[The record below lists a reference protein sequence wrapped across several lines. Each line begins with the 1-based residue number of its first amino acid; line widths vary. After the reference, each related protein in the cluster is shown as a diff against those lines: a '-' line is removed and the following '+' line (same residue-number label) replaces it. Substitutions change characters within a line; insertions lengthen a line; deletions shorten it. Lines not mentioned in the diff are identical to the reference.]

1 MEHWTQERYDAFRRE
16 LYARQ
21 EEAYRQFHTKLL
33 RSDLPV
39 IGLRAPLLRKIAAEI
54 AKEDGAGFLRI
65 CGRGTYEERLLYGL
79 VAAALPVSYA
89 EFLPYCD
96 TYTETIVENWAH
108 CDGFCASL
116 KKRIKGHEAE
126 FFEHIKRYLASEN
139 PWAVRVGLILML
151 NYYLTPA
158 YLPAVLERTDAVNPS
173 SIMSAWDRRGCWQRL
188 GRRTGTPAGRIF
200 RIIIWMLGY
209 SVSSFRR
216 RVSPIVFRRR
226 IRHICAACGRN
237 ERDSLL

>member
-16 LYARQ
+16 LYAQQ
-21 EEAYRQFHTKLL
+21 EEAYRQFHTGLL

-54 AKEDGAGFLRI
+54 AKEDGVGFLRI

-79 VAAALPVSYA
+79 VAAVLPVSYA

-108 CDGFCASL
+108 CDSFCASL

-126 FFEHIKRYLASEN
+126 FFEHIKRYLTSEN

-151 NYYLTPA
+151 NYYLIPA
-158 YLPAVLERTDAVNPS
+158 YLPAVLERTDAVQS
-173 SIMSAWDRRGCWQRL
+173 EQYYVRMGQAW
-188 GRRTGTPAGRIF
+188 
-200 RIIIWMLGY
+200 
-209 SVSSFRR
+209 
-216 RVSPIVFRRR
+216 
-226 IRHICAACGRN
+226 
-237 ERDSLL
+237 LLATA

>member
-1 MEHWTQERYDAFRRE
+1 MEHWTQERYDAFRRD
-16 LYARQ
+16 LYAQQ
-21 EEAYRQFHTKLL
+21 EEAYRQFHTGLL

-54 AKEDGAGFLRI
+54 AKEDGVGFLRI

-108 CDGFCASL
+108 CDSFCASL
-116 KKRIKGHEAE
+116 KKRIKGHETE
-126 FFEHIKRYLASEN
+126 FFEHIKRYLTSEN

-158 YLPAVLERTDAVNPS
+158 YLPAVLERTDAVQS
-173 SIMSAWDRRGCWQRL
+173 EQ
-188 GRRTGTPAGRIF
+188 
-200 RIIIWMLGY
+200 
-209 SVSSFRR
+209 
-216 RVSPIVFRRR
+216 
-226 IRHICAACGRN
+226 
-237 ERDSLL
+237 

>member
-16 LYARQ
+16 LYAQQ

-65 CGRGTYEERLLYGL
+65 CGRETYEERLLYGL

-139 PWAVRVGLILML
+139 PWAVRVELILML

-158 YLPAVLERTDAVNPS
+158 
-173 SIMSAWDRRGCWQRL
+173 
-188 GRRTGTPAGRIF
+188 
-200 RIIIWMLGY
+200 
-209 SVSSFRR
+209 
-216 RVSPIVFRRR
+216 
-226 IRHICAACGRN
+226 
-237 ERDSLL
+237 

>member
-16 LYARQ
+16 LYAQQ

-39 IGLRAPLLRKIAAEI
+39 IGLRAPLLRKIATEI
-54 AKEDGAGFLRI
+54 AKEDGASFLRI

-139 PWAVRVGLILML
+139 PRADSDAQLLSHPCISSGGAGADRCRPIR
-151 NYYLTPA
+151 
-158 YLPAVLERTDAVNPS
+158 AVLCPHGTGVAAGN
-173 SIMSAWDRRGCWQRL
+173 GL
-188 GRRTGTPAGRIF
+188 GEGQ
-200 RIIIWMLGY
+200 GY
-209 SVSSFRR
+209 V
-216 RVSPIVFRRR
+216 
-226 IRHICAACGRN
+226 
-237 ERDSLL
+237 

>member
-16 LYARQ
+16 LYAQQ

-54 AKEDGAGFLRI
+54 AKEGGAGFLRI

-116 KKRIKGHEAE
+116 KKRIKGHETE

-139 PWAVRVGLILML
+139 P
-151 NYYLTPA
+151 
-158 YLPAVLERTDAVNPS
+158 
-173 SIMSAWDRRGCWQRL
+173 
-188 GRRTGTPAGRIF
+188 
-200 RIIIWMLGY
+200 
-209 SVSSFRR
+209 
-216 RVSPIVFRRR
+216 
-226 IRHICAACGRN
+226 
-237 ERDSLL
+237 

>member
-54 AKEDGAGFLRI
+54 AKEDGVGFLRI

-158 YLPAVLERTDAVNPS
+158 YLPQCWSGQMPSNPS

-188 GRRTGTPAGRIF
+188 GRRTGTPVERIF
-200 RIIIWMLGY
+200 LIIIWMLGY
-209 SVSSFRR
+209 SASSFRR

>member
-39 IGLRAPLLRKIAAEI
+39 IGLRAPLLRKIATEI
-54 AKEDGAGFLRI
+54 AKEDGASFLRI

-126 FFEHIKRYLASEN
+126 FFEHIKRYMASEN
-139 PWAVRVGLILML
+139 TWAVRVGLILML

-158 YLPAVLERTDAVNPS
+158 YLPAVLERTDAVQS
-173 SIMSAWDRRGCWQRL
+173 EQYYVRMGQAWLLATAWAKDRDTCRAYLSHHHLDAWV
-188 GRRTGTPAGRIF
+188 F
-200 RIIIWMLGY
+200 RKFIQKACESY
-209 SVSSFRR
+209 
-216 RVSPIVFRRR
+216 RVSAEDNAYQP
-226 IRHICAACGRN
+226 
-237 ERDSLL
+237 SLRKK

>member
-16 LYARQ
+16 LYAQQ

-65 CGRGTYEERLLYGL
+65 CGRETYEERLLYGL

-116 KKRIKGHEAE
+116 KKRIDAVQSEQYYVRMGQAWL
-126 FFEHIKRYLASEN
+126 LATA
-139 PWAVRVGLILML
+139 WAKDRD
-151 NYYLTPA
+151 TCRA
-158 YLPAVLERTDAVNPS
+158 YLSHHHLDAWV
-173 SIMSAWDRRGCWQRL
+173 
-188 GRRTGTPAGRIF
+188 F
-200 RIIIWMLGY
+200 RKFIQKACESY
-209 SVSSFRR
+209 
-216 RVSPIVFRRR
+216 RVSEEDKAYLR
-226 IRHICAACGRN
+226 
-237 ERDSLL
+237 SLRKK

>member
-16 LYARQ
+16 LYAQQ
-21 EEAYRQFHTKLL
+21 EEAYRQFHTGLL

-54 AKEDGAGFLRI
+54 AKEDGVGFLRI

-108 CDGFCASL
+108 CDSFCASL

-126 FFEHIKRYLASEN
+126 FFRAYQKVSDLRKS
-139 PWAVRVGLILML
+139 VGGARRSDSDAQLLSHPCISSGGAGADRCR
-151 NYYLTPA
+151 PIR
-158 YLPAVLERTDAVNPS
+158 AVLCPHGTGVAAGNGLGEGQGHLQGVSFS
-173 SIMSAWDRRGCWQRL
+173 SSSGCL
-188 GRRTGTPAGRIF
+188 GIP
-200 RIIIWMLGY
+200 
-209 SVSSFRR
+209 
-216 RVSPIVFRRR
+216 
-226 IRHICAACGRN
+226 
-237 ERDSLL
+237 

>member
-1 MEHWTQERYDAFRRE
+1 M
-16 LYARQ
+16 
-21 EEAYRQFHTKLL
+21 
-33 RSDLPV
+33 
-39 IGLRAPLLRKIAAEI
+39 
-54 AKEDGAGFLRI
+54 
-65 CGRGTYEERLLYGL
+65 

-158 YLPAVLERTDAVNPS
+158 YLPAVLERTDAVQS
-173 SIMSAWDRRGCWQRL
+173 EQYYVRMGQAWLLATAWAKDR
-188 GRRTGTPAGRIF
+188 GTCRAYLSHHHLDAWVF
-200 RIIIWMLGY
+200 RKFIQKACESY
-209 SVSSFRR
+209 
-216 RVSPIVFRRR
+216 RVSAEDKAYLR
-226 IRHICAACGRN
+226 
-237 ERDSLL
+237 SLRKKRKRFFALKSCEKGVY

>member
-65 CGRGTYEERLLYGL
+65 CGRG
-79 VAAALPVSYA
+79 
-89 EFLPYCD
+89 

-158 YLPAVLERTDAVNPS
+158 YLPAVLERTDAVQS
-173 SIMSAWDRRGCWQRL
+173 EQYYVRMGQAWLLATAWAKDRDTCRAYLSHHHLDAWV
-188 GRRTGTPAGRIF
+188 F
-200 RIIIWMLGY
+200 RKFIQKACESY
-209 SVSSFRR
+209 
-216 RVSPIVFRRR
+216 RVSAEDKAYLR
-226 IRHICAACGRN
+226 
-237 ERDSLL
+237 SLRKK